1 MTVLMV
7 RSEKFLWDERMKDYI
22 SSSNETS
29 FDEMSSDETLRV
41 MRIFEWNEMWLFFFM
56 IWKWEMSILMEWDIE
71 ISYDEYDLVKWDSK
85 ASIKGGK
92 VKFE

>member
-7 RSEKFLWDERMKDYI
+7 RSEKFLWDERMKDYF
-22 SSSNETS
+22 SSSTETS

-71 ISYDEYDLVKWDSK
+71 ISYDEHDLVKWDSK
-85 ASIKGGK
+85 ASIKGVK